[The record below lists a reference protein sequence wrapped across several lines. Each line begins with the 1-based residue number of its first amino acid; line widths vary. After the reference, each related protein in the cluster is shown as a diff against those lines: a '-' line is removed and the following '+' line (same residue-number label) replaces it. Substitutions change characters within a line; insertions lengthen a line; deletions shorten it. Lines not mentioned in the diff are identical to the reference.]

1 MYCLII
7 SSGAPPTVETKYE
20 LVQNVGR
27 RDFND
32 GNLDRKACEETP
44 LICLT
49 ARLIPYCGVN
59 FDQKMYMVRHDFH
72 FNYFGVNLGGF
83 LCDEL
88 L

>member
-20 LVQNVGR
+20 LIQSVGR

-32 GNLDRKACEETP
+32 GNSDRKTCEEAPPDMSYGAVDTV
-44 LICLT
+44 L
-49 ARLIPYCGVN
+49 RVN